1 MLTGLE
7 TCSLSLRLLLYGGGG
22 TGFKGVR
29 LSSWMCFLPKVSRR
43 IEAET
48 HATSAAFAYI
58 ALRGRP
64 KYRKPNIAR
73 TTANMLKVWYRSKS
87 PKSLHPTVHSLD
99 TVARYKASP
108 TAAIVAKEVVAQ

>member
-1 MLTGLE
+1 MP
-7 TCSLSLRLLLYGGGG
+7 LRLLFYGEGG

-87 PKSLHPTVHSLD
+87 PKSLRPTVHSLY

-108 TAAIVAKEVVAQ
+108 TAAIVAKEAVAQ